1 MDYKSL
7 RNEFNTPFYIYD
19 FDEIKKNFLELKEA
33 FKARKSQIFYALK
46 ANSNLSLLQM
56 LVKLDSGFDCVS
68 IGEVKR
74 ALRAGAKP
82 YKIIFSGVAKTEEE
96 LKEALGYDILYINLE
111 SESELLLLE
120 NVAKKLNVKARISIR
135 VNPDVD
141 AKTHP
146 YISTG
151 LNENKFGVEIEQA
164 KKMYLYAKKSSYLEP
179 IGIHFHI
186 GSQLLDLSPVYEA
199 AEIVAK
205 LVREL
210 KALKIDIKFF
220 DIGGGLGVAY
230 EKDDLRPDLYLYAQ
244 GILSKLGGLDVT
256 IGMEPGRFLVAKS
269 GKFVCSVLYEKH
281 NKTKRFVIV
290 DGAMNDLIRPSLY
303 EAYHEI
309 IMPYNEGKKSLC
321 DIVGG
326 ICESGDF
333 FAKDRLLEQTQS
345 GDILVIND
353 AGAYG
358 FSMSSNYNTRNR
370 VCELALEDGKIRM
383 IRQRE
388 SFEDQII
395 LEEKFLKD

>member
-96 LKEALGYDILYINLE
+96 LKEALDYDILYINLE

-230 EKDDLRPDLYLYAQ
+230 EKDDLNPDLYLYAQ

-309 IMPYNEGKKSLC
+309 IMPYNEGEKSFC

-345 GDILVIND
+345 GDILVIKD

>member
-7 RNEFNTPFYIYD
+7 KKEFNTPFYIYD

-96 LKEALGYDILYINLE
+96 LKEALSYDILYINLE

-120 NVAKKLNVKARISIR
+120 NVAKKLNIKARISIR

-164 KKMYLYAKKSSYLEP
+164 KRMYLYAKKSSYLEP

-186 GSQLLDLSPVYEA
+186 GSQLLDLSPIYEA

-230 EKDDLRPDLYLYAQ
+230 EKDDLNPDLYLYAQ
-244 GILSKLGGLDVT
+244 GILSKLSGLDVT

-309 IMPYNEGKKSLC
+309 IMPYNEGEKSFC

-345 GDILVIND
+345 GDILVIKD

>member
-1 MDYKSL
+1 MDYKKL
-7 RNEFNTPFYIYD
+7 RDEFHTPFYIYN
-19 FDEIKKNFLELKEA
+19 FDEIKKNFLELKEV

-56 LVKLDSGFDCVS
+56 LIKLDSGFDCVS

-96 LKEALGYDILYINLE
+96 LKEALNYDILYINLE
-111 SESELLLLE
+111 SEAEMLLLE
-120 NVAKKLNVKARISIR
+120 KVAKKLDIKARISIR

-151 LNENKFGVEIEQA
+151 LNENKFGVELEQA
-164 KKMYLYAKKSSYLEP
+164 KKMYLYAKKSSYLDP

-230 EKDDLRPDLYLYAQ
+230 EKDDLKPDLYSYAQ
-244 GILSKLGGLDVT
+244 GILAKLNGLDVT

-269 GKFVCSVLYEKH
+269 GEFVCSILYEKY

-309 IMPYNEGKKSLC
+309 IMPYNQGEKSLC

-345 GDILVIND
+345 GDILVIKD
-353 AGAYG
+353 TGAYG

-370 VCELALEDGKIRM
+370 VCELALEEGKVRM

-388 SFEDQII
+388 TFEDQIA